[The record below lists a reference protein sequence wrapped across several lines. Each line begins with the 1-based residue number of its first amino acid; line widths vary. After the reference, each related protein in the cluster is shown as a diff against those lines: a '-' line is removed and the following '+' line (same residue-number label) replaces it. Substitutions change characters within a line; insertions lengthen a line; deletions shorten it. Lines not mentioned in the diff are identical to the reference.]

1 MDKELTAVKKFVSIT
16 CALILFAVLIVFPDT
31 AASSA
36 LDGLK
41 LCASLIIPSLF
52 PFFVATKLI
61 SELGLS
67 QWLGKAFAP
76 LSRRLFNVSGSGGT
90 AFIIGVTAGYPMG
103 AAYIASLCKK
113 GYISKSEAERLIIF
127 CNNSGPSFIIGA
139 AGVGVF
145 KSSVIGLF
153 LYAVHILA
161 AFLGGIMFAPNSVEK
176 YAEPQTVRS
185 SASFAAA
192 FTDAVKA
199 SVTACLSIC
208 GFIVAFSVLAGILE
222 KAGAFAAAAKML
234 SAVFG
239 MELLWSN
246 ALFCGILELGNG
258 IGAMSGLST
267 SPINLALAAFIL
279 GWGGISVQF
288 QTLSVIGGTDIKTAR
303 YIIGRFVIALMG
315 SALALLGAA
324 VLF

>member
-1 MDKELTAVKKFVSIT
+1 MKKFVSVL
-16 CALILFAVLIVFPDT
+16 CALMLFAALIAFPDT
-31 AASSA
+31 ASSSA

-41 LCASLIIPSLF
+41 MCAKLIIPSLF

-61 SELGLS
+61 SELGLA

-103 AAYIASLCKK
+103 AAFISSLQQK
-113 GYISKSEAERLIIF
+113 GDISKSEAERLLVF

-145 KSSVIGLF
+145 KSSLTGLF
-153 LYAVHILA
+153 LYGVHILA
-161 AFLGGIMFAPNSVEK
+161 AILGGIIFAPSVVEK
-176 YAEPQTVRS
+176 SAEPQTVRI
-185 SASFAAA
+185 SAGFAVSF
-192 FTDAVKA
+192 TNAVKA
-199 SVTACLSIC
+199 SVSACLSIC
-208 GFIVAFSVLAGILE
+208 GFIVAFSVLTGILE
-222 KAGAFAAAAKML
+222 KTGVFAAAAKLL

-239 MELLWSN
+239 MDLLWSR

-258 IGAMSGLST
+258 IVAMNGLSA
-267 SPINLALAAFIL
+267 SPVNLALAAFIL
-279 GWGGISVQF
+279 GWGGVSVHF
-288 QTLSVIGGTDIKTAR
+288 QTLSVLGGTDIKTAR
-303 YIIGRFVIALMG
+303 YIIGRLVIALLG

>member
-1 MDKELTAVKKFVSIT
+1 MKKFVSVA
-16 CALILFAVLIVFPDT
+16 CALMLFAALIAFPDT
-31 AASSA
+31 ASASA
-36 LDGLK
+36 VQGLK
-41 LCASLIIPSLF
+41 MCAGLIIPSLF

-61 SELGLS
+61 SELGLA

-76 LSRRLFNVSGSGGT
+76 ISRRLFNVSGSGGT

-103 AAYIASLCKK
+103 AAYIASLRQK
-113 GYISKSEAERLIIF
+113 GDISRDEAERLLIF

-145 KSSVIGLF
+145 KSSAIGLF

-161 AFLGGIMFAPNSVEK
+161 AVLSGIMFAPNGDEK
-176 YAEPQTVRS
+176 AAEPQVVQA
-185 SASFAAA
+185 SAGFAVAI
-192 FTDAVKA
+192 TNAVKA
-199 SVTACLSIC
+199 SVSACLSIC
-208 GFIVAFSVLAGILE
+208 GFIVAFSVLTGILE
-222 KAGAFAAAAKML
+222 KTGVFAAAAKLL

-258 IGAMSGLST
+258 IGAMSGLSA
-267 SPINLALAAFIL
+267 SPVDLALAAFIL
-279 GWGGISVQF
+279 GWGGVSVHF
-288 QTLSVIGGTDIKTAR
+288 QTLSVLSGTDIKTAR
-303 YIIGRFVIALMG
+303 YIIGRFIIAIIG

>member
-1 MDKELTAVKKFVSIT
+1 MKKIVSVA
-16 CALILFAVLIVFPDT
+16 CALMLFAALIAFPDT
-31 AASSA
+31 ASASA
-36 LDGLK
+36 VQGLK
-41 LCASLIIPSLF
+41 MCASLIIPSLF

-61 SELGLS
+61 SELGLA

-76 LSRRLFNVSGSGGT
+76 VSRKLFNVSGSGGT

-103 AAYIASLCKK
+103 AAYIASLRQK
-113 GYISKSEAERLIIF
+113 GDISNKEAERLLIF

-161 AFLGGIMFAPNSVEK
+161 AVLGGIMFAPNGVEK
-176 YAEPQTVRS
+176 RTEPQTVRS
-185 SASFAAA
+185 SAGFAVA
-192 FTDAVKA
+192 FTNAVKA
-199 SVTACLSIC
+199 SVSACLSIC
-208 GFIVAFSVLAGILE
+208 GFIVAFSVMTGILE
-222 KAGAFAAAAKML
+222 KTGVFAAASKML
-234 SAVFG
+234 SVVFG
-239 MELLWSN
+239 MELSWSN

-258 IGAMSGLST
+258 IGAMNGLSA
-267 SPINLALAAFIL
+267 SPVNLALAAFIL
-279 GWGGISVQF
+279 GWGGVSVHF
-288 QTLSVIGGTDIKTAR
+288 QTLSVLGGTDIKTAR
-303 YIIGRFVIALMG
+303 YIIGRFVIALMD

>member
-1 MDKELTAVKKFVSIT
+1 MKKALYIFASFGIFAALLIFPKAAAEAVKAGLIM
-16 CALILFAVLIVFPDT
+16 CAQMIM
-31 AASSA
+31 
-36 LDGLK
+36 
-41 LCASLIIPSLF
+41 PSLF
-52 PFFVATKLI
+52 PFFIAANLLN
-61 SELGLS
+61 ELGASKLMS
-67 QWLGKAFAP
+67 NALAP
-76 LSRRLFNVSGSGGT
+76 LGARLGMSGHGVS
-90 AFIIGVTAGYPMG
+90 AFIIGVTGGYPLG
-103 AAYIASLCKK
+103 ASYIAQLRAQGLVSRDDA
-113 GYISKSEAERLIIF
+113 SRLIVF

-176 YAEPQTVRS
+176 YAEPKTVRS

-192 FTDAVKA
+192 FTGAVKT

-208 GFIVAFSVLAGILE
+208 GFIIAFSVLAGILE

-246 ALFCGILELGNG
+246 ALFCGILELGTG
-258 IGAMSGLST
+258 IGAMSGLSV

-279 GWGGISVQF
+279 GWGGISVHF

>member
-1 MDKELTAVKKFVSIT
+1 MKKIVSVT
-16 CALILFAVLIVFPDT
+16 CALMLFAALIAFPDT
-31 AASSA
+31 ASASA
-36 LDGLK
+36 VQGLK
-41 LCASLIIPSLF
+41 MCASLIIPSLF

-61 SELGLS
+61 SELGLA

-76 LSRRLFNVSGSGGT
+76 VSRTLFNVSGSGGT

-103 AAYIASLCKK
+103 AAYIASLRQK
-113 GYISKSEAERLIIF
+113 GDISKNEAERLLIF

-161 AFLGGIMFAPNSVEK
+161 AVLGGIMFAPNDAEK
-176 YAEPQTVRS
+176 CAEPQTARS
-185 SASFAAA
+185 SAGFAVA
-192 FTDAVKA
+192 FTNAVKA
-199 SVTACLSIC
+199 SVSACMSIC
-208 GFIVAFSVLAGILE
+208 GFIVAFSVLTGILE
-222 KAGAFAAAAKML
+222 KTGVFAAAAKML

-246 ALFCGILELGNG
+246 ALFCGIMELGNG
-258 IGAMSGLST
+258 IGAMNGLSA
-267 SPINLALAAFIL
+267 SPVNLALAAFIL
-279 GWGGISVQF
+279 GWGGVSVHF
-288 QTLSVIGGTDIKTAR
+288 QTLSVLGGTDIKTAR
-303 YIIGRFVIALMG
+303 YIIGRFVIALIG

>member
-16 CALILFAVLIVFPDT
+16 CALILFAALIVFPDT
-31 AASSA
+31 AAASA

-61 SELGLS
+61 SELGLA

-103 AAYIASLCKK
+103 AAYIASLCKN
-113 GYISKSEAERLIIF
+113 GDISKSEAERLLIF

-258 IGAMSGLST
+258 IGAMSGLSA

-279 GWGGISVQF
+279 GWGGISVHM
-288 QTLSVIGGTDIKTAR
+288 QT
-303 YIIGRFVIALMG
+303 
-315 SALALLGAA
+315 AA
-324 VLF
+324 VLEGSKLKGALHFAGRLISASIASVLAYFAGILI